1 VTASPS
7 DRRPAGGPWTVADRD
22 PWSPDA
28 IRRRRG
34 APDLR
39 LVPAALVTWVAVT
52 VTVLTRSPVPA
63 LVAAGTA
70 VVPVVLLRCLG
81 PDRSRHG
88 RSARWSDRF
97 PLRSLLRTT
106 AVAPVLA
113 AAWAL
118 RAWQRTRV
126 VDRHPWPAA
135 RSTVA
140 DGDYAVTGAPRPVRD
155 GGVVL
160 DVDVPDLG
168 HVPVFVGGGHGDS
181 GDSGDSAGQGRVT
194 DLLDIRPGTV
204 LHITGSVRTDDRPGL
219 VPVTVSARGIPEP
232 LRDPTGLQAVTGHL
246 RAALRE
252 SASHLPGT
260 TGDLV
265 PGMVVGDTG
274 RLSAGTR
281 TDFLATGLSHLM
293 AVSGANVATVT
304 GAVLLAA
311 VALRVGKRGQVVAAA
326 VALVLFALL
335 VGPEPSVLRA
345 TVMGAVGLVAVA
357 SARRTHGFAACS
369 AAVLLLLLVDPGL
382 AVEYAFILSVVATV
396 GIVAL
401 APWISRRLLQVWARS
416 RGRRGRGAPV
426 QWQLML
432 TRLVGVSL
440 AADVVTAPVIV
451 HMVGVVSP
459 TALPANLLVG
469 PAVAPLTVVGMAGAL
484 VAGVWVPAGTAVLWG
499 TVVPAWWIL
508 TVAGRLGQVPV
519 LHTAGGWWPALALVP
534 VVASVVVLVA
544 VPRLQRRAATVLA
557 VSAVLAAGLV
567 RAGAVTVGPYD
578 DEGDGQQLTRVWA
591 EDLAR
596 VGPWQI
602 GVRWRDGRPELLT
615 PDGGEPPADDRDL
628 GDTVAV
634 LPDDTAVL
642 RAENRDRGRG
652 VPSPQLYVVTACGRS
667 RGMPSMTP
675 GGVPVAY
682 PCRDGTV
689 VLTGDGLHADG
700 RPA

>member
-1 VTASPS
+1 MTASPS
-7 DRRPAGGPWTVADRD
+7 ERRPAGGPWTVADRD

-28 IRRRRG
+28 VRRRRG

-39 LVPAALVTWVAVT
+39 LVPAALVTWAAVT

-63 LVAAGTA
+63 VVAGAVA
-70 VVPVVLLRCLG
+70 VVPLVLLRCLG

-88 RSARWSDRF
+88 RSARWSDRL
-97 PLRSLLRTT
+97 PVRSLLRT
-106 AVAPVLA
+106 AVVAPALA

-118 RAWQRTRV
+118 RAWQRTTV
-126 VDRHPWPAA
+126 VDRHPWSAA
-135 RSTVA
+135 HNTVA
-140 DGDYAVTGAPRPVRD
+140 DGDYTVTGAPRPVRD

-168 HVPVFVGGGHGDS
+168 QVPVFVGGGHSHGDGGDS
-181 GDSGDSAGQGRVT
+181 GDSGVGAGQGRVT

-219 VPVTVSARGIPEP
+219 VPVTVSARGTPEP
-232 LRDPTGLQAVTGHL
+232 LRDPSGLQAVTGHL

-252 SASHLPGT
+252 AASHLPGT

-345 TVMGAVGLVAVA
+345 TVMGSVGLVAVA

-416 RGRRGRGAPV
+416 RDRRGRGAPV

-519 LHTAGGWWPALALVP
+519 LHTAAGWWPALALVP

-544 VPRLQRRAATVLA
+544 VPRARRGAATVLTASVVIA
-557 VSAVLAAGLV
+557 VGLV
-567 RAGAVTVGPYD
+567 RGGVVSVGPYD
-578 DEGDGQQLTRVWA
+578 DDADGQQLTRKWA

-602 GVRWRDGRPELLT
+602 GVRWRDGGPELLT
-615 PDGGEPPADDRDL
+615 PDTRDA
-628 GDTVAV
+628 VVV
-634 LPDDTAVL
+634 LPDDAAVL

-652 VPSPQLYVVTACGRS
+652 VPPPQLYVVTACGRS
-667 RGMPSMTP
+667 RGMPSRTP
-675 GGVPVAY
+675 AGVPVAY